1 MLSTLRKK
9 SYSKAHSKSIRIHL
23 LNLLNE
29 HRSQFHRSDTINFI
43 INMVVA
49 FDQADVFHFYA
60 DLDHRGA
67 TLHFQVFDSR
77 YCISIGKQIIIGVT
91 DNPISRQRLLIGRP
105 FVCADRIQ
113 LGHDIIRLYSGPD
126 KIRTSEHPLR
136 KELLYPTVLTAAQG
150 SLSFDCNFILA

>member
-1 MLSTLRKK
+1 MVTL
-9 SYSKAHSKSIRIHL
+9 
-23 LNLLNE
+23 
-29 HRSQFHRSDTINFI
+29 
-43 INMVVA
+43 
-49 FDQADVFHFYA
+49 DQADVFHFYA